1 MKTLC
6 NKLGLAVVCLVLGT
20 VMAAATEVKVALVP
34 AGPHPYFAPWE
45 QSAADAKIAFGL
57 AAAQY
62 AVPQEWALDRQNK
75 LLESLAAQGYNAFG
89 IMPGDTTGSNTTMAE
104 LASSGAV
111 SVTIGGCTQ
120 SPSPAKFCLA
130 TDPYRSAYLGTKA
143 LIKEMGGKGSI
154 VHFGSRLVDPNTQLR
169 IAAINKAIE
178 DAGPNVKLYQHV
190 TDTDSQETGDAK
202 INGILAANGD
212 SIDGIY
218 CTGYVSSVI
227 AARALENMHN
237 TRIKMIAIDSDPIVI
252 GAIEKGVIQGTIAQ
266 NAYGQGY
273 IAAYALN
280 RLLNGCTMKTDAK
293 FVANATNSTFIDSG
307 IVLVTKDNVSQ
318 YRDQL
323 KKVSNDIISSFE
335 KNYLTCK

>member
-6 NKLGLAVVCLVLGT
+6 NKLGLAVVSLALGT